1 MYFRA
6 IRTRNIERSAERHNR
21 AWVERR
27 LRAKKEGGAGARFGD
42 VVLRR
47 RRRARRSGRNA
58 ADRIALVVI
67 LVVVAVFFGPLVLSL
82 V

>member
-27 LRAKKEGGAGARFGD
+27 RRTRRKGGAGARFRD
-42 VVLRR
+42 VVLHRR
-47 RRRARRSGRNA
+47 PRTRRSGRDA
-58 ADRIALVVI
+58 SDRIALVVI
-67 LVVVAVFFGPLVLSL
+67 LAVVAVFFGPLVAALF
-82 V
+82 